1 MRRTRVPRRS
11 CGGGNPEGPVPTAS
25 DEEGTIRRLEN
36 KVAIITGAG
45 RGIGAAIARAFA
57 AEGAAVQCLDID
69 AAAAV
74 AIAAELDSTGGGRA
88 GAAECDVRD
97 SASVRAGVEA
107 AVAAFG
113 QLDVVVANAAAV
125 TPLAT
130 VDALSEDD
138 WREALDVNLTGAF
151 LLCKHALQ
159 YLRARRSGS
168 VILIASQMGR
178 VAYDGQAAYCA
189 TKGALIQLAKV
200 LALDHAGEGIRVNT
214 LSPGGTATARLE
226 HRFGNLE
233 RAEAEW
239 GPTHPIGRLG
249 RPEEIAAG
257 AVFLASDESSFMT
270 GADLLIDG
278 GYSAR

>member
-1 MRRTRVPRRS
+1 M
-11 CGGGNPEGPVPTAS
+11 
-25 DEEGTIRRLEN
+25 RRLEN
-36 KVAIITGAG
+36 KVAVITGAG
-45 RGIGAAIARAFA
+45 RGIGAAIARAFT

-69 AAAAV
+69 ESAAA
-74 AIAAELDSTGGGRA
+74 AIAAELDGAGRRANAA
-88 GAAECDVRD
+88 GCDVRD
-97 SASVRAGVEA
+97 TTSVRAGVAA
-107 AVAAFG
+107 AVDAFG
-113 QLDVVVANAAAV
+113 GLDIVVAGAAAV
-125 TPLAT
+125 TPQAT

-138 WREALDVNLTGAF
+138 WRDALDVNLTGAF
-151 LLCKHALQ
+151 LVCKHALPH
-159 YLRARRSGS
+159 LRAQASGS
-168 VILIASQMGR
+168 IILIASQMGH

-189 TKGALIQLAKV
+189 TKGALVQLAKV
-200 LALDHAGEGIRVNT
+200 MALDHAGEGIRVNT

-226 HRFGNLE
+226 RRFGTLE

>member
-1 MRRTRVPRRS
+1 M
-11 CGGGNPEGPVPTAS
+11 
-25 DEEGTIRRLEN
+25 RRLED
-36 KVAIITGAG
+36 KVAVITGAG

-74 AIAAELDSTGGGRA
+74 AIAAELDGAGGRA

-107 AVAAFG
+107 AVDAFG
-113 QLDVVVANAAAV
+113 QLDVVVGNAAAV
-125 TPLAT
+125 TPLAA

-138 WREALDVNLTGAF
+138 WREALEVNLTGVF
-151 LLCKHALQ
+151 LLCKHALPH
-159 YLRARRSGS
+159 LRTRGSGS
-168 VILIASQMGR
+168 VILTASQMGR
-178 VAYDGQAAYCA
+178 VAYNGQAAYCA

-200 LALDHAGEGIRVNT
+200 MALDHAGEGIRVNT

-233 RAEAEW
+233 QAEAEW

>member
-1 MRRTRVPRRS
+1 M
-11 CGGGNPEGPVPTAS
+11 
-25 DEEGTIRRLEN
+25 RRLEN
-36 KVAIITGAG
+36 KVAVVTGAG

-69 AAAAV
+69 RDTAAA
-74 AIAAELDSTGGGRA
+74 IASELDHGGGRA
-88 GAAECDVRD
+88 ISAHCDVRD

-113 QLDVVVANAAAV
+113 RIDVVVANAATV

-130 VDALSEDD
+130 VDTLPEDD
-138 WREALDVNLTGAF
+138 WREALDVNLTGVF
-151 LLCKHALQ
+151 LLCKHALPH
-159 YLRARRSGS
+159 LRAQGSGS
-168 VILIASQMGR
+168 VILTASQMGR

-200 LALDHAGEGIRVNT
+200 MALDHAGEGIRVNT

-226 HRFGNLE
+226 RRFGTLE
-233 RAEAEW
+233 QAETEW
-239 GPTHPIGRLG
+239 GPTHPVGRLG

>member
-1 MRRTRVPRRS
+1 MRRLGGRVA
-11 CGGGNPEGPVPTAS
+11 V
-25 DEEGTIRRLEN
+25 
-36 KVAIITGAG
+36 ITGAG
-45 RGIGAAIARAFA
+45 RGIGAAIARAFT

-69 AAAAV
+69 AAGAA
-74 AIAAELDSTGGGRA
+74 AIASELGDAGGRA
-88 GAAECDVRD
+88 LAASCDVRD

-107 AVAAFG
+107 AVETFG
-113 QLDVVVANAAAV
+113 RLDIVVANAATV
-125 TPLAT
+125 TPRAA
-130 VDALSEDD
+130 VDTLSEDD
-138 WREALDVNLTGAF
+138 WQDALDVNLTGAF
-151 LLCKHALQ
+151 LLCRHAIPH
-159 YLRARRSGS
+159 LRARRSGS
-168 VILIASQMGR
+168 VILTASQMGR

-200 LALDHAGEGIRVNT
+200 MALDHAGDGIRVNT
-214 LSPGGTATARLE
+214 LSPGGTGTDRLAR
-226 HRFGNLE
+226 RFGSME

-249 RPEEIAAG
+249 RPEEIAAA

>member
-1 MRRTRVPRRS
+1 M
-11 CGGGNPEGPVPTAS
+11 
-25 DEEGTIRRLEN
+25 RRLED
-36 KVAIITGAG
+36 KVAVIAGAG

-69 AAAAV
+69 AGAAE
-74 AIAAELDSTGGGRA
+74 AIAAELGASGRRA
-88 GAAECDVRD
+88 GAAHCDVRD

-113 QLDVVVANAAAV
+113 RIDIVVANAATV

-130 VDALSEDD
+130 VDALAEED
-138 WREALDVNLTGAF
+138 WRNALDVNLTGAF
-151 LLCKHALQ
+151 LLCKHAVPH
-159 YLRARRSGS
+159 LRANGSGS
-168 VILIASQMGR
+168 VILTASQMGR
-178 VAYDGQAAYCA
+178 VAYNGQAAYCA

-200 LALDHAGEGIRVNT
+200 MALDHAGEGIRVNT
-214 LSPGGTATARLE
+214 LSPGGTATTRLE
-226 HRFGNLE
+226 ARFGTLE
-233 RAEAEW
+233 RAETEW
-239 GPTHPIGRLG
+239 GPTHPVGRLG

-257 AVFLASDESSFMT
+257 VVFLASDESSFMT